1 MKKPVKNEN
10 LQTWVALNNALRDAD
25 EKLCMQLLK
34 EEKAGRQRRQF
45 LLRIHSRLNKVRADR
60 EREQLMR
67 QAKVR
72 ND

>member
-10 LQTWVALNNALRDAD
+10 LQTWVALNDALRDAD
-25 EKLCMQLLK
+25 EKLCIQLLK

-60 EREQLMR
+60 EREQLMW

>member
-60 EREQLMR
+60 EREQLMW

>member
-10 LQTWVALNNALRDAD
+10 LQTWVALNDALRDAD

-60 EREQLMR
+60 EREQLMW
-67 QAKVR
+67 QAKIR